1 MLSTIQA
8 NAKRMNEL
16 YARISETVQHRD
28 ESPEGLRAWK
38 KACDDFHR
46 EYGMLAFPGGFSVGL
61 EKIKAGDLHTIE
73 VALVYLEHTPYC
85 HRSQYVATTL
95 SRALNKV
102 TLPEE
107 IATRFTRWKEA
118 KKERRTNR
126 YIQLRAANAARR
138 G

>member
-38 KACDDFHR
+38 EACQEFHR
-46 EYGMLAFPGGFSVGL
+46 EYGTLAFPGGFSVGL
-61 EKIKAGDLHTIE
+61 EKIKAGDLPTIE

-85 HRSQYVATTL
+85 FRSQYVATTL

-102 TLPEE
+102 ALPEDM
-107 IATRFTRWKEA
+107 ASRFFQWKEA
-118 KKERRTNR
+118 KKERRTKR
-126 YIQLRAANAARR
+126 YSQLRAANAARR